1 MELLRIPAIGSFDQ
15 SPKSLDP
22 TVMSWVD
29 GNQAFYRAVGFSPP
43 WIAYLALEEGAV
55 VGTCAFKGAPT
66 EGVVEIAYATHPG
79 MEGRG
84 IATGMTHQ
92 LIRVA
97 RSTDPTV
104 RIIAQTL
111 PVYNASTRVL
121 TKCGFAHVRNAM
133 DDEVGKVWEWELAV

>member
-1 MELLRIPAIGSFDQ
+1 MELLRIPVIGPIDQ

-22 TVMSWVD
+22 MVMSWVD
-29 GNQAFYRAVGFSPP
+29 GNQAYYRVVGFNPP

-66 EGVVEIAYATHPG
+66 EGVVEVAYATQPG

-84 IATGMTHQ
+84 IATRMTHALIQ
-92 LIRVA
+92 LA

-111 PVYNASTRVL
+111 PAHNASTRVL
-121 TKCGFAHVRNAM
+121 TKCGFAHVRKAM
-133 DDEVGKVWEWELAV
+133 DDEVGMVWEWELAV